1 MNGPY
6 PGVYEW
12 HKLASSSYLNN
23 CRKEGKESEVEGRW
37 GWIWEELGGRV
48 GAECEKNTLSG
59 NSQRISENIIL
70 KILL

>member
-1 MNGPY
+1 MAPY

-12 HKLASSSYLNN
+12 HKLASSGYLNN

-48 GAECEKNTLSG
+48 
-59 NSQRISENIIL
+59 
-70 KILL
+70 